1 MYKSLKGKKIEFENI
16 KSKFGF
22 IMNNYILDLGSASN
36 ANIDKLLIGPLLGF
50 AVLGN
55 YYLSLQFL
63 AILGIL
69 PGIIF
74 KYTLPED
81 SSKGNSTYF
90 VKKLTV
96 VLSIGLALIGI
107 FLFPYLIEQIFPEY
121 THSKDFIVIMSLAI
135 IPQTIQNMSVSS
147 LLGKEKSRYVLIARG
162 VWFAVFVSGIFLL
175 GEFSNNMGLAISF
188 FIASCISAMVT
199 TLTNYRL
206 KS

>member
-1 MYKSLKGKKIEFENI
+1 MYKSLKSHKIEFENI
-16 KSKFGF
+16 KSKLGF

-55 YYLSLQFL
+55 YYLSLQFF

-81 SSKGNSTYF
+81 SSGTGSTYF

-96 VLSIGLALIGI
+96 ILSIGLALIGI
-107 FLFPYLIEQIFPEY
+107 FLFPYLIEQFFPEY
-121 THSKDFIVIMSLAI
+121 SYSKDMIAIMSLAI

-162 VWFAVFVSGIFLL
+162 VWFAVFVVGIFLL
-175 GEFSNNMGLAISF
+175 GEFPNNTGLAISF
-188 FIASCISAMVT
+188 FIASCTSALITSLV
-199 TLTNYRL
+199 NYKL
-206 KS
+206 KN